1 MQAVGSISAIG
12 RGKHTTRTVTL
23 LPLLSGG
30 LIADTPGFNQPALDA
45 VTTEEL
51 PTSFP
56 EIAARL
62 EHDRC
67 APLQCL
73 SLLSLSTNRP
83 HAGIRSAGDGRGPNG
98 GAAR

>member
-1 MQAVGSISAIG
+1 MHEWNRICDMTKPWAEPVKAGDRVAHLPARVQAVGSISAIG

-23 LPLLSGG
+23 LPLRSGG

-51 PTSFP
+51 PGSFP

-62 EHDRC
+62 KHDR
-67 APLQCL
+67 
-73 SLLSLSTNRP
+73 
-83 HAGIRSAGDGRGPNG
+83 
-98 GAAR
+98 